1 MAVTVLQGDCRDLL
15 KTLPDE
21 SVHCVVTS
29 PPYFGLRDY
38 GCAGQIGLEEG
49 PAAFVEELVAVFRE
63 VRRVLRADGTL
74 WVNLGD
80 SYANDGKWGGTTG
93 GKHVE
98 GLHGTNAT
106 RERRST
112 GISPKSLI
120 GIPWRVAFALQDDGW
135 TLRQEIIWNKPNP
148 MPESVEDRC
157 TKSHEHVFLFTKSSR
172 YFFDNVA
179 IHEAVTGGS
188 HMRVP
193 GPNSLENR
201 DRVPRARKRSK
212 AGMGVR
218 QNESFETATSGAL
231 VETRNRRTVWTVA
244 SQPFT
249 GEFCRSCQTFFDGAD
264 LARLRVI
271 KTEGQPT
278 KRVCR
283 CGDTEGWV
291 AHFAV
296 FPPDLIE
303 PCIKAGTSERGCCAR
318 CGKGWRR
325 LTAKFKRN
333 ASNSALAGRTA
344 EEIAASGKWS
354 GDALE
359 GNAGLKAGPIITT
372 ETLAWV
378 PDCACND
385 QRAPIACTVLDLFGG
400 AGTTALVADRLGR
413 SAILLELNPDYA
425 EMSRQRVRGDARLF
439 AEVS

>member
-1 MAVTVLQGDCRDLL
+1 MPIKVLQGDCRDLL
-15 KTLPDE
+15 KTLPDR

-38 GCAGQIGLEEG
+38 GVEAQIGLEAS
-49 PAAFVEELVAVFRE
+49 PAAYVAEMVRLFRE
-63 VRRVLRADGTL
+63 VQRVLRDDGTM

-80 SYANDGKWGGTTG
+80 SYANDDKWGGTTG
-93 GKHVE
+93 GKHVS
-98 GLHGTNAT
+98 GLHGLNPT
-106 RERRST
+106 RERRTT
-112 GISPKSLI
+112 GITAKSLI

-157 TKSHEHVFLFTKSSR
+157 TKSHEHIFLFTKSSR

-179 IHEAVTGGS
+179 IHEQVTGGS

-193 GPNSLENR
+193 GPNSLENV

-212 AGMGVR
+212 AGIGVKA
-218 QNESFETATSGAL
+218 NESFEAATSGAL

-249 GEFCRSCQTFFDGAD
+249 GEFCGSCQTFFEGAD

-271 KTEGQPT
+271 KADGVPT
-278 KRVCR
+278 RRVCK

-303 PCIKAGTSERGCCAR
+303 PCIKAGTSERGCCAN
-318 CGKGWRR
+318 CGSPWERMTFK
-325 LTAKFKRN
+325 TKRN

-344 EEIAASGKWS
+344 EEIADSGKWS

-372 ETLAWV
+372 ETIGWK
-378 PDCACND
+378 PTCACA
-385 QRAPIACTVLDLFGG
+385 APARPCTVLDPFGG
-400 AGTTALVADRLGR
+400 AGTTGLVADRLGR
-413 SAILLELNPDYA
+413 SAVLLELNPNYA
-425 EMSRQRVRGDARLF
+425 EMARQRVRGDARLF